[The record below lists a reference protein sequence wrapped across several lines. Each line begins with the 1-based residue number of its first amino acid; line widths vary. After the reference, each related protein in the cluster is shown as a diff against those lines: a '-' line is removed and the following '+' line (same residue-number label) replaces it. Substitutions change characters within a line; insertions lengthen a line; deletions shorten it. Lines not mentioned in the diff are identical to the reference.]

1 MKREAG
7 KLAGKLARKRRREM
21 EREREREER
30 PRGQIQPLTATQRR
44 RGGPHVEATAC
55 RNNP

>member
-1 MKREAG
+1 VKREAG

-30 PRGQIQPLTATQRR
+30 PRGQIQPLTAGA
-44 RGGPHVEATAC
+44 GGASC
-55 RNNP
+55 RSDCFQK